1 MIYIEKLTDYRFKS
15 NLTDGITSAD
25 TGEMKQQLIVRR
37 ITSDEICFTNKYYWF
52 IDCQYALEIKFSD
65 GTKMLFK
72 CGDSINDKITDK
84 INDNGMTLT
93 QFIQEF
99 IDCKQE
105 YIPGILPP
113 DERVIDELVF

>member
-1 MIYIEKLTDYRFKS
+1 MIYIERLTDYRFKS
-15 NLTDGITSAD
+15 NLEDGVTSAD
-25 TGEMKQQLIVRR
+25 TGEMKQQFIVRR
-37 ITSDEICFTNKYYWF
+37 LMSNGIEMTDKYYWF
-52 IDCQYALEIKFSD
+52 IDCQYALEIQFSD

-72 CGDSINDKITDK
+72 CRGDSVRDKVNDS
-84 INDNGMTLT
+84 GMTLI

-105 YIPGILPP
+105 YIPGIPPP

>member
-15 NLTDGITSAD
+15 NLEDGVSSAD
-25 TGEMKQQLIVRR
+25 TGERKRQFIVRR
-37 ITSDEICFTNKYYWF
+37 LMSNGIKFTDKYSWF
-52 IDCQYALEIKFSD
+52 TDCQYALEIQFSD

-72 CGDSINDKITDK
+72 CRGDSVKDK
-84 INDNGMTLT
+84 INDDGMTLT

-105 YIPGILPP
+105 YIPGILPS
-113 DERVIDELVF
+113 DERSIDELVF

>member
-1 MIYIEKLTDYRFKS
+1 MIYIEQLTDYRFKS
-15 NLTDGITSAD
+15 NLEDDIPSCSSDGS
-25 TGEMKQQLIVRR
+25 GRMKSLIVRR
-37 ITSDEICFTNKYYWF
+37 LMSNGIEFTNMLYWF

-72 CGDSINDKITDK
+72 CRGDSVKDK
-84 INDNGMTLT
+84 INDGGMTLI

-105 YIPGILPP
+105 YIPGILPA
-113 DERVIDELVF
+113 DVGNIDELVF

>member
-1 MIYIEKLTDYRFKS
+1 MIYIERLTDYRFKS
-15 NLTDGITSAD
+15 NLEDGITSAD
-25 TGEMKQQLIVRR
+25 TGEMKRQLIVRR
-37 ITSDEICFTNKYYWF
+37 ITFNAIEFTSKYHWF
-52 IDCQYALEIKFSD
+52 TDCQYALEIKFSD

-72 CGDSINDKITDK
+72 CREDSVRDKVNDD
-84 INDNGMTLT
+84 GMPLA

-113 DERVIDELVF
+113 DERDIDELVF

>member
-1 MIYIEKLTDYRFKS
+1 MIYIERLIDYRFKS
-15 NLTDGITSAD
+15 NLEDGVTSAD

-37 ITSDEICFTNKYYWF
+37 ITPDEIYFTNKYYWF
-52 IDCQYALEIKFSD
+52 TDCQYALEIKFSD

-72 CGDSINDKITDK
+72 CRGDSVRDKVNDS
-84 INDNGMTLT
+84 GMPLT

-113 DERVIDELVF
+113 DERSIDELVF

>member
-1 MIYIEKLTDYRFKS
+1 MIYIERLIDYRFKS
-15 NLTDGITSAD
+15 NLEDDIPSCSSDGS
-25 TGEMKQQLIVRR
+25 GRMKSLIVRR
-37 ITSDEICFTNKYYWF
+37 LTDNTIEFTNKLYWF

-72 CGDSINDKITDK
+72 CRGDSVRDKVNDS
-84 INDNGMTLT
+84 GMPLT

-113 DERVIDELVF
+113 DERSIDELVF